1 VIVASVGRRHSIRW
15 GRCVLIALGV
25 IVAINILAGPRQR
38 PLSPSAE
45 VPRFS
50 DLPKRPGVPS
60 SDHPHL
66 QPENSLV
73 GQAFNRALF
82 AVSPPEPDTL
92 VFGARVVV
100 IDASLIHVSN
110 RGRAAG
116 FIRALERWTA
126 EPCTNTRR
134 RIAAANVNQFI
145 HERRRLLALEP
156 PPAPEAK
163 GAVQDPIEPVWRGD
177 EGRQM
182 RNALLDYADGGRLAL
197 AHFGDYPPEE
207 VLSIFSVVPEKLGV
221 CQEG

>member
-1 VIVASVGRRHSIRW
+1 MASVRGDPIRW
-15 GRCVLIALGV
+15 GRCALIAFGV
-25 IVAINILAGPRQR
+25 IVAINIVVGPRVQ
-38 PLSPSAE
+38 PVSPSAQ

-50 DLPKRPGVPS
+50 DLPNRPGVPGT
-60 SDHPHL
+60 DHPRL
-66 QPENSLV
+66 QPEPSLV

-92 VFGARVVV
+92 VFGGRVVV
-100 IDASLIHVSN
+100 MDGSLIHKSN

-116 FIRALERWTA
+116 FIKALERWTA
-126 EPCTNTRR
+126 EPCTNGRR

-145 HERRRLLALEP
+145 HERRRVLALEP
-156 PPAPEAK
+156 ARAPEAK
-163 GAVQDPIEPVWRGD
+163 GAAQDPIELVWRGD

-182 RNALLDYADGGRLAL
+182 RHALLDVAESGRLAL

-207 VLSIFSVVPEKLGV
+207 ILSIFAAVPEKLGV